1 MTADDR
7 RPLPLSGVRVLD
19 IGRQIAGP
27 FCARLLAR
35 LGADVIKVEPPG
47 LGDPARRRGP
57 VRPGAARGESGPLHL
72 YVNEGKRGITLNLAS
87 ATGRDLFLRLVRE
100 SQIVIE
106 NFEPRVMA
114 KLGLEYEALSAEQ
127 PAVVGVSISNVGN
140 SGPSRDYHGSELT
153 VFSMGG
159 HVYRSGEAGRP
170 PLRMGGAP
178 AQYLAALSAAYATM
192 TALRV
197 AEDGDVGE
205 SGAGQ
210 YIDFSIFESQATAH
224 AQAMVEVSY
233 YGAETGADLP
243 RSAAGGI
250 RGVVTKDGP
259 AMLSAQEQQTKS
271 LAALVGAPEELGRPN
286 PMDRA
291 AGRRELMEHTARW
304 AATRTKREVYE
315 AGQEAHVPS
324 SYVADAAD
332 LIESPQYQ
340 HRGFI
345 DEVDH
350 PEAGAVAV
358 PGLPFQWEGARAPSR
373 PAPLLGEHN
382 VEVYS
387 SLLGT
392 TKEELLQLAGAGVI

>member
-1 MTADDR
+1 MTAEDR
-7 RPLPLSGVRVLD
+7 RPLPLNGVRVLD

-27 FCARLLAR
+27 FCARLFAR

-47 LGDPARRRGP
+47 QGDPARRRGP
-57 VRPGAARGESGPLHL
+57 FRPGAARGESGPLHL
-72 YVNEGKRGITLNLAS
+72 YVNEGKRGITLDLAS
-87 ATGRDLFLRLVRE
+87 ATGRNIFLRLVRE

-106 NFEPRVMA
+106 NFEPRV
-114 KLGLEYEALSAEQ
+114 LGGLRLDYEALSAEH
-127 PAVVGVSISNVGN
+127 PGIVMTSISSFGD
-140 SGPSRDYHGSELT
+140 SGPYRDYHGSELT
-153 VFSMGG
+153 LFSMGG
-159 HVYRSGEAGRP
+159 HMYRSGEAGRP

-178 AQYLAALSAAYATM
+178 AEYLAALSAAYATM

-197 AEDGDVGE
+197 AEDSGAGK

-210 YIDFSIFESQATAH
+210 HVDFSIIESQVTSH

-250 RGVVTKDGP
+250 RGVVTRDGP

-291 AGRRELMEHTARW
+291 AGRRELMEYTARW
-304 AATRTKREVYE
+304 AAQRTKREVYE

-324 SYVADAAD
+324 SYVADPAD
-332 LIESPQYQ
+332 LLESPQYR

-345 DEVDH
+345 VEVEH
-350 PEAGAVAV
+350 PEAGTVAV
-358 PGLPFQWEGARAPSR
+358 PGLPFQWEGAWAPSR
-373 PAPLLGEHN
+373 PAPRLGEHN
-382 VEVYS
+382 AEVYS

-392 TKEELLQLAGAGVI
+392 TNEELMQLAGAGVI